1 MLQIHHEKLRLCQK
15 IWDVTSSIFVDR
27 VRTRSAAS
35 HAVTRKLVSLSFSQS
50 SLVASKWRGLRFE
63 NANGGDLEFF
73 PAFCLIRERNG
84 TDYAL
89 IDIRNIDV
97 RFNSERFIE
106 NEQVPN
112 DAQVVGQAW
121 EKSNKDGSPD
131 RRFGNNRQFPV
142 LGYGVVE
149 FRSNQGLNE
158 AYMFSNQET
167 AREFVLIF
175 QYLQNSIRNSPSEA
189 RDTNCPNEPIAL
201 TSPPL
206 VQCFQIPEL
215 PKISGAHEYTLVLIA
230 LAGLAFWSIVEA
242 QKYGIISLKG
252 QKSGG
257 SQLQLTQPT
266 ANALP
271 TPFTMPTL
279 PTAANQSLFIERVIT
294 LQNAKVRTAPSASAA
309 VIKTLVI
316 GTTLRVYGRS
326 SDWVQVGDE
335 KPFGWINERLLR
347 RAP

>member
-1 MLQIHHEKLRLCQK
+1 MSFRFQQHISLFPGVRLNLSGSGVSVSLGVSGATLNFGGRAGSSVTVGIPGTGVSYRHSFSAGQSAHTHSAPPSLNSEFPPAPLHLNESQNGAIRSESVSTLTTPDLEGLKKLLNETLLQRRTFEKNVRNALTARSKAWRSLERKKKLPLSILFRGITTKYNEIFEQCQNILESEVEKLNGCYVNIDFNFDKNTLIAYDMLQIHHEKLRLCQK

-149 FRSNQGLNE
+149 L
-158 AYMFSNQET
+158 
-167 AREFVLIF
+167 
-175 QYLQNSIRNSPSEA
+175 
-189 RDTNCPNEPIAL
+189 
-201 TSPPL
+201 
-206 VQCFQIPEL
+206 
-215 PKISGAHEYTLVLIA
+215 
-230 LAGLAFWSIVEA
+230 
-242 QKYGIISLKG
+242 
-252 QKSGG
+252 
-257 SQLQLTQPT
+257 
-266 ANALP
+266 
-271 TPFTMPTL
+271 
-279 PTAANQSLFIERVIT
+279 
-294 LQNAKVRTAPSASAA
+294 
-309 VIKTLVI
+309 
-316 GTTLRVYGRS
+316 
-326 SDWVQVGDE
+326 
-335 KPFGWINERLLR
+335 
-347 RAP
+347 